1 MTQTGVHRVSLFIAG
16 AATFAA
22 TAWWA
27 ARESFPAAVP
37 FLQSPVAAP
46 LDHRAATRNDA
57 SGNSSAAPDGPANAS
72 TRVPEAGFAAYVSGK
87 YAVLFHEPTGS
98 ARDDARLLEALLV
111 RERLAVAINTARQ
124 GTDEAAQAA
133 VPAQVAALAALDGQL
148 VSLLAPADLAAFEVL
163 RDSDMEQFQLDDFA
177 GGIRDVAPL
186 SEPDRRTILY
196 TKLVHRQKFR
206 RVLDESGLM
215 RGELGPV
222 ERRYAF
228 DAVSRALGDAKR
240 DFLAEARQYLY
251 DDRQYALLSNYED
264 SEYTAELEKLRDIA
278 YR

>member
-1 MTQTGVHRVSLFIAG
+1 MTRTGVHRVSLFIAG

-27 ARESFPAAVP
+27 ARDATLA
-37 FLQSPVAAP
+37 AAP
-46 LDHRAATRNDA
+46 HVQPAVA
-57 SGNSSAAPDGPANAS
+57 AAPDYHPAAFDYAVRDSS
-72 TRVPEAGFAAYVSGK
+72 TTPGGAAIGAADPAEAGFAGYVSGK
-87 YAVLFHEPTGS
+87 YAVLFQEPTLS
-98 ARDDARLLEALLV
+98 ARDEARLLEALLV

-124 GTDEAAQAA
+124 GKDEAAKAA
-133 VPAQVAALAALDGQL
+133 VPEQVAALAVHDFELTALIR
-148 VSLLAPADLAAFEVL
+148 PEKLAAFEVL

-196 TKLVHRQKFR
+196 TKLVHRQRFR
-206 RVLDESGLM
+206 RVLDESRLM
-215 RGELGPV
+215 RGELGAE

-240 DFLAEARQYLY
+240 DFLAEARQYLH

-264 SEYTAELEKLRDIA
+264 SEYAAELEKLRDIA
-278 YR
+278 DR